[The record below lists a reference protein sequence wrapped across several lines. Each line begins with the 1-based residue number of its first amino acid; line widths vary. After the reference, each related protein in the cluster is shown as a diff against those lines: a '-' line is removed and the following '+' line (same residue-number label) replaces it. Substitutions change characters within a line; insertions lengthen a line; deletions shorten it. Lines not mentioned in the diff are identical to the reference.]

1 MKKRVISFLLSL
13 SMIAGTC
20 LPSLGSVQAA
30 AGERQ
35 VQETQT
41 QTEARTRTGN
51 LNYFSNQGE
60 LNESAFVQL
69 PMGAVEAKDW
79 LKQQLYLQKN
89 GLTGAIHDE
98 YALYGENN
106 GWRGGTGDGWEKG
119 AYYLRGLASLAWVL
133 DDDELKTKAME
144 WIDFILDS
152 QRENGFMG
160 PLNDGD
166 GSSDSWDWWPRM
178 VILQV
183 IRDYYEATELEG
195 NPDQRVLPFFEKYF
209 RYQLER
215 LPGKPL
221 NSWAASR
228 GGDNIEV
235 LLWYYN
241 RAYDE
246 ANPTDTDWM
255 IDLAYILVSQTKSQD
270 SGLDWNTVFN
280 DTTVREHV
288 VNTTQ
293 AMKTPAVLSQLPG
306 HEGDADSLKQGIFNM
321 GIDHGRVDNLANA
334 DEAARENY
342 PYRGAELCSVVESL
356 LSNEISIR
364 ITGES
369 WLGDQIEQTAY
380 NNLPAGYAPD
390 YTGHNYFQAQNQVL
404 ATHGNHEFDCDH
416 GDDSAYGAMTGFEC
430 CFPNMHMGWPK
441 FVQSMWMATK
451 DNGLAVVAYGPNKVT
466 AKVADGKTAVFDE
479 VTDYPFKDTI
489 ALNYSGDEAEFP
501 LKLRLPA
508 WCEAPEVTVNG
519 TAVSLDVQEK
529 GFAVIDREWKSGDQ
543 VVVTFPMKAR
553 TSTWYNNSKV
563 VEYGPLIF
571 ALKVEEDWRIGTD
584 DAAREIQYDP
594 IGEFDRK
601 EVYPASDWNYG
612 LVLEE
617 DEEASFEIVQEEDVA
632 LQPFTLANAPITM
645 KVKGQ
650 LIPQWKLK
658 GNVVPEPPYSPIAAD
673 ESLQTEI
680 ELVPYGCTRLRIT
693 QMPVVG
699 ETSKD
704 GITVRT
710 AEDASIYEENGTRVM
725 EFDNLVMPYAED
737 YSLRISYTGTGSLG
751 MNINQ
756 KYEETIEFDESGSM
770 TIDGLCEIVPGTN
783 QYFYFGYGKYNNIR
797 FYGEDVEITKIEILP
812 VDLFTQPEIL
822 GATLSKDGTSVTLN
836 TNIDRGAG
844 FYTVH
849 YGTESGNY
857 TKTAENF
864 FEKKAVLTGLTP
876 GEDYYFQVSML
887 ANGEEKVSNEV
898 KAEKSG
904 AQIPSFQD
912 DFSDSE
918 TSKKQWTLYDPKGAV
933 RFADGKM
940 SVGSSDNVKAMTGD
954 QAWTDYAVVAQMTGT
969 GQTERDFGVI
979 VRASDVGDGADGYKG
994 YYVGINAIAGGLNI
1008 GYADGGWHGIA
1019 TPGGVAYEEGKTYE
1033 LKVIIAGERLVVY
1046 VDGEKLYDEQ
1056 ISDMTSDGKAVPV
1069 YESGSA
1075 GVRSWNQSF
1084 DVSSFEV
1091 REITQAEYEELGIE
1105 TSLFEDDFSSK
1116 EESEKKWTVYDP
1128 NGAVAFTDGSL
1139 QVGRSSNLKIMA
1151 GTGEEEWEN
1160 YAVEASLKGP
1170 ENPQRDFGIMFRCT
1184 NVTDEGADSYQGYYV
1199 GIDAIGNGLNIGYA
1213 NGAWNDIA
1221 KVRAFTYEPG
1231 KTYDLKILVYKNQF
1245 QVYVDGVKQY
1255 ELTDSKFPYG
1265 AVGLRSWNQPFEAE
1279 YFKVRSLTTEEE
1291 GLFDQT
1297 QEPQEPEEPDE
1308 VEANFEDDF
1317 EDEAAS
1323 AEKWRLCG
1331 DRTKMQVTGGKFTV
1345 ASSNNVKAVAGEEA
1359 WKDYVAEVSVSLS
1372 GKSTQNAGLMYRV
1385 TGVEENGA
1393 DGYNGYYYGI
1403 GNNSDGTGY
1412 FILGYAD
1419 GEWHQTM
1426 RKDFSFGFETGKEY
1440 RLKAVV
1446 CGERFALY
1454 LDDEMLVRFVDNRYA
1469 NGMIGV
1475 RSYEKPFT
1483 ADNVTVRP
1491 LTTEDEAVFD
1501 GLYRYVDET
1510 FGAYKTIQL
1519 KFPKFSTSRNYK
1531 IVYGTESG
1539 NYTNEIYNLNH
1550 WRGGSRS
1557 DKQGLTLPENDK
1569 DYYVRI
1575 IALDGKEETV
1585 VSDEVV
1591 VHTGDRLDIQD
1602 EMDKL
1607 SACLEEATKVSQ
1619 TNKTEESRDRL
1630 NWAIQNAKKVAA
1642 SETSNLIDVR
1652 LAKNCLKVGMNELE
1666 EDEDA
1671 EVLPVKTKI
1680 EAETASLTS
1689 PARTVQRS
1697 DASGGVK
1704 VGYIDNQNALVT
1716 FTLQAPRDGVYRV
1729 EIASGSGTDQP
1740 NASHQYYVNGKKEEA
1755 QIVHYQPIGWDNWT
1769 LYPIEVELQEGEN
1782 TLTITHSGLSSSFSE
1797 LDYIVFYTSDPK
1809 VEALTLDG
1817 TAIEG
1822 FDRETLTY
1830 QVKVEDLN
1838 DLPEVGALLSEDAQK
1853 DFDVAITQ
1861 GETAAVTLIHKQD
1874 QTFSLTYQIRFY
1886 DDQAF
1891 DSAIVNFGADP
1902 YVTYQDGYYYY
1913 VRVHKDKAIYV
1924 SRAKE
1929 LNRIAATEPTLVYEP
1944 SAGEPNQEMW
1954 APEIH
1959 FLNGKWYIYYTAG
1972 AGSAH
1977 RMYVLESKTADALG
1991 EYEYKG
1997 KLSPE
2002 TDRWAI
2008 DQTVLEL
2015 NGELYAIWS
2024 GWEGTV
2030 NVSQRIYIAK
2040 MSDPMTITG
2049 ERVELSRP
2057 EYDWELDGTPTINEG
2072 PQIAVSP
2079 DGVVNIIYSAS
2090 GSWTDSYCL
2099 GRLTLRGD
2107 DPMDPES
2114 WEKGTESIF
2123 HKNPPTTYS
2132 TGHACFVP
2140 SPDGTEEYIIFHATR
2155 GAGQGWNGRG
2165 VRTQKFTWNED
2176 GTPNFGTALPY
2187 DGKVNVPSGTEPTGL
2202 TRYEAEEAT
2211 LLGNAAKEE
2220 TYNSSAG
2227 QKVTGMRNTG
2237 DGVSFQVN
2245 AEATGTYKLYVG
2257 AATSET
2263 GAGFEVQVNQGETQ
2277 QKAVVNFNAT
2287 AADGICADNW
2297 MGYELTVSLMKGE
2310 NTITVAKG
2318 KDKPMPDLDYMDV
2331 ELLETATTDKS
2342 DLQTLYTLYKEKQE
2356 SNYTPESWAP
2366 FAEALS
2372 QAKALLEDENADQTD
2387 VDRAVKALSDAA
2399 KALVGNGNELTIED
2413 LEEAVR
2419 KAEAAQEAAE
2429 EAQRLAQEAAEEA
2442 KRLAQEAEDAQLAA
2456 DEAQKKAESMA
2467 NASKEER
2474 EKAEAAANEAAQR
2487 ANEAKERADQAQKA
2501 LEAANTARDTA
2512 LEAVK
2517 KFQEEADAIRKK
2529 LQAAKDEIKKA
2540 EEEAQKAKEEAERL
2554 RKEAEESAR
2563 LAEEALK
2570 KLREGQQEA
2579 PKEAVKKGQIF
2590 TCGKL
2595 KVKVTSTSAKTVSV
2609 SGVKNKKLQTVTVPA
2624 TVSIEGETYRVT
2636 AVAKNAFK
2644 GCSKLRKVTLG
2655 KNITSIG
2662 KNAFSQDKRLKSVMI
2677 KSKKIT
2683 SVGKNAFK
2691 GINKKAVIRM
2701 PGKKAAAYKR
2711 MLKKSGIAD
2720 SVQLK

>member
-30 AGERQ
+30 AEERQ

-41 QTEARTRTGN
+41 QTEAGTRTGN

-255 IDLAYILVSQTKSQD
+255 IDLASILASQTKSQD
-270 SGLDWNTVFN
+270 SGLDWNTVFH

-466 AKVADGKTAVFDE
+466 AKVADGRTAVFDE

-489 ALNYSGDEAEFP
+489 ALNYSGEEAEFP

-508 WCEAPEVTVNG
+508 WCDEPEVTVNG

-594 IGEFDRK
+594 VGEFDRK

-617 DEEASFEIVQEEDVA
+617 DEEASFEIVQEDVA

-680 ELVPYGCTRLRIT
+680 ELVPYGCTRLRVT
-693 QMPVVG
+693 QMPFVG

-710 AEDASIYEENGTRVM
+710 AEDASIYEEDGTRVM

-737 YSLRISYTGTGSLG
+737 YSLRISYTGTGSLE

-783 QYFYFGYGKYNNIR
+783 QYFCFGYGKYNNIR
-797 FYGEDVEITKIEILP
+797 FYGEDVEISKIEILP

-822 GATLSKDGTSVTLN
+822 GATLSKDGASVTLN

-844 FYTVH
+844 FYTVR

-864 FEKKAVLTGLTP
+864 FERKAVLTGLTP

-912 DFSDSE
+912 DFS
-918 TSKKQWTLYDPKGAV
+918 
-933 RFADGKM
+933 
-940 SVGSSDNVKAMTGD
+940 
-954 QAWTDYAVVAQMTGT
+954 
-969 GQTERDFGVI
+969 
-979 VRASDVGDGADGYKG
+979 
-994 YYVGINAIAGGLNI
+994 
-1008 GYADGGWHGIA
+1008 
-1019 TPGGVAYEEGKTYE
+1019 
-1033 LKVIIAGERLVVY
+1033 
-1046 VDGEKLYDEQ
+1046 
-1056 ISDMTSDGKAVPV
+1056 
-1069 YESGSA
+1069 
-1075 GVRSWNQSF
+1075 
-1084 DVSSFEV
+1084 
-1091 REITQAEYEELGIE
+1091 
-1105 TSLFEDDFSSK
+1105 SK

-1128 NGAVAFTDGSL
+1128 DGAVAFTDGSL

-1151 GTGEEEWEN
+1151 GTGDEEWEN

-1297 QEPQEPEEPDE
+1297 QEPQEPEESDE
-1308 VEANFEDDF
+1308 VEASFEDDF

-1372 GKSTQNAGLMYRV
+1372 GTSTQNAGLMYRV

-1446 CGERFALY
+1446 CGERVALY

-1491 LTTEDEAVFD
+1491 LTTEDEAIFD

-1591 VHTGDRLDIQD
+1591 AHTGDRLDIQD

-1607 SACLEEATKVSQ
+1607 SVCLEEAEKVSQ
-1619 TNKTEESRDRL
+1619 TNKTEESRERL

-1652 LAKNCLKVGMNELE
+1652 LAKNCLMVGMNELA

-1671 EVLPVKTKI
+1671 QVHPVKTKI

-1689 PARTVQRS
+1689 PAKAVQRS
-1697 DASGGVK
+1697 DASGGFK
-1704 VGYIDNQNALVT
+1704 VGYIDNQNALAT

-1755 QIVHYQPIGWDNWT
+1755 QIVHYQPNGWDNWT

-1838 DLPEVGALLSEDAQK
+1838 DLPEVDAVLAEDAQK
-1853 DFDVAITQ
+1853 DFDVDITQ
-1861 GETAAVTLIHKQD
+1861 GETATVTLTHKQD
-1874 QTFSLTYQIRFY
+1874 QTYSLTYQIRFY

-2030 NVSQRIYIAK
+2030 NVSQRIYIAR

-2114 WEKGTESIF
+2114 WEKGTESVF

-2187 DGKVNVPSGTEPTGL
+2187 DGKVNVPSGTEPTVV

-2245 AEATGTYKLYVG
+2245 AEATGAYKLYVG

-2263 GAGFEVQVNQGETQ
+2263 GAGFEVQVNQGEAQ

-2287 AADGICADNW
+2287 AADGICTDNW
-2297 MGYELTVSLMKGE
+2297 MGYELTVSLTKGK

-2331 ELLETATTDKS
+2331 ELLETVTADKS

-2356 SNYTPESWAP
+2356 SYYTPESWAP

-2387 VDRAVKALSDAA
+2387 VDKAVKALSDAA
-2399 KALVGNGNELTIED
+2399 KALVGNGSGLTIED

-2442 KRLAQEAEDAQLAA
+2442 KRLAQEAKDAQLAA

-2474 EKAEAAANEAAQR
+2474 EKAEAAAKEAAQR

-2512 LEAVK
+2512 LEAAK

-2609 SGVKNKKLQTVTVPA
+2609 SGVKNKKLQTVMVPA